1 MKKKT
6 QEEYQEWSKEFE
18 SSLPDTLKANW
29 KALTESEKGFDLF
42 NGHLRQKEFDRLQ
55 NELKG
60 AEKAVLADR
69 QAIANA
75 MGMFAGEVEGVKQW
89 YETEAPKHARLADA
103 YRAEKVRADR
113 AAARLRELGLEDDD
127 PQTHAG
133 GGGAAAQGGGV
144 VNDRLEKE
152 LEEIKKAL
160 AIQSRAYPRIIGDL
174 GVIVKEGLKENFEF
188 DPQAVI
194 DLASRKNVD
203 LKSAFNE
210 LVADQRAER
219 VEKKQE
225 EALAKAKEEGRR
237 EALSKIH
244 SPERLSPSAP
254 TPADGL
260 FSGAQAPSQVT
271 RVSNAAKAWLET
283 GGSVTGF

>member
-18 SSLPDTLKANW
+18 SSLPDGLKANW

-42 NGHLRQKEFDRLQ
+42 SGHLRQKEFDRLQ
-55 NELKG
+55 NELKT
-60 AEKAVLADR
+60 AEKGVLADR

-75 MGMFAGEVEGVKQW
+75 MGMFAGEVEQVKTW
-89 YETEAPKHARLADA
+89 YETEAPKHAKLADA
-103 YRAEKVRADR
+103 YRAEKARADR
-113 AAARLRELGLEDDD
+113 AAARLRELGLEDDN
-127 PQTHAG
+127 PQPHD
-133 GGGAAAQGGGV
+133 GGGATVNQA
-144 VNDRLEKE
+144 VNDRVEKE

-160 AIQSRAYPRIIGDL
+160 AIQSRAYPRIIGDM
-174 GVIVKEGLKENFEF
+174 GVILKEGFKEGYDV

-194 DLASRKNVD
+194 ELASRKNVD
-203 LKSAFNE
+203 LKAAFQE
-210 LVADQRAER
+210 LTADQRAER
-219 VEKKQE
+219 LEKKQN
-225 EALAKAKEEGRR
+225 EAIEKAKEEGRR

-244 SPERLSPSAP
+244 SPERLAPSAP

-260 FSGAQAPSQVT
+260 FTGAQPPSSTT

-283 GGSVTGF
+283 GGSTTGF